1 MYLQN
6 KYTNWYNNIIFQAQS
21 RNLKNRQQAKLV
33 LGYCERHHIIPKS
46 LSGSD
51 KSENLVYLTAH
62 EHFICHLLLTKM
74 TIGPANRSMWHA
86 LWKVTN
92 QKRLYQHRYKVT
104 GRMYEKI
111 KIQNA
116 KSLSE
121 SNKGKPNYKSKGKP
135 KTDEH
140 KKNLSIAL
148 TGYKH
153 TDERNA
159 AISRAHL
166 GKKQPPRSVEWAN
179 NLRES
184 CLANRK
190 ICEYCGKDVPFKGY
204 QRWHG
209 MRCKDV

>member
-6 KYTNWYNNIIFQAQS
+6 KYTVWYNNIISRAQY
-21 RNLKNRQQAKLV
+21 RNLRTRKEAKKV
-33 LGYCERHHIIPKS
+33 LGYCERHHIVPKS
-46 LSGSD
+46 LFGTD
-51 KSENLVYLTAH
+51 KSTNLVYLTAH
-62 EHFICHLLLTKM
+62 EHFVCHLLLTKM
-74 TIGPANRSMWHA
+74 TIGLENRSMWHA

-92 QKRLYQHRYKVT
+92 QRRAYQHRYKVT
-104 GRMYEKI
+104 GKMYEKI

-116 KSLSE
+116 KALSA

-140 KKNLSIAL
+140 KKNLSISL

-153 TDERNA
+153 TAERNA
-159 AISRAHL
+159 AISRSHT
-166 GKKQPPRSVEWAN
+166 GKKQPPRSEDWAKK
-179 NLRES
+179 LRES

-190 ICEYCGKDVPFKGY
+190 ICEHCGKDTSFKGY

-209 MRCKDV
+209 TKCNRS